1 MRACVRR
8 FFRQRAAMFGHVRA
22 REARLALLLHRA
34 IHGQVTVGSTDGPK
48 TIAFERGTVQSISGG
63 SVVVKA
69 ADGVTWTWQVGS
81 EARLYRNGQ
90 KVSADVLAT
99 GQRVAVLGLV
109 TGGTDQ
115 ARRVIIGDHA
125 SGR

>member
-1 MRACVRR
+1 M
-8 FFRQRAAMFGHVRA
+8 FRNVHA
-22 REARLALLLHRA
+22 REARLALLLRRA
-34 IHGQVTVGSTDGPK
+34 MHGQVTVGSKDGPK
-48 TIAFERGTVQSISGG
+48 TIAFERGIVQSISGG

-81 EARLYRNGQ
+81 EAHVYRDGR
-90 KVSADVLAT
+90 KVSRDVLAT
-99 GQRVAVLGLV
+99 GQRVAVLGLM

-125 SGR
+125 VSR